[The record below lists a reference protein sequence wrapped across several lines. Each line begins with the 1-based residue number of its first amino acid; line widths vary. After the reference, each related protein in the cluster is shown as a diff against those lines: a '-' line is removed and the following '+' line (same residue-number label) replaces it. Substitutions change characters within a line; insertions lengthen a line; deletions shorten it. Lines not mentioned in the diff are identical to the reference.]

1 MLDQR
6 TKFILSILYSIHY
19 GENEMSNDYDY
30 TEEELGKILVQLEK
44 ANLIRHISGV
54 TGHTLDTYEL
64 VKPYFDI
71 TLLDILSA
79 TGDGIHIRT
88 DDESSPLP
96 YHTSTSRKLSVIN
109 YMIRY
114 YLSEIFIADCVSELE
129 VTVKKRHG

>member
-1 MLDQR
+1 MLDPR
-6 TKFILSILYSIHY
+6 TKFILSLLYNIHY
-19 GENEMSNDYDY
+19 KKNEMSNNYDY
-30 TEEELGKILVQLEK
+30 TEEKLNRSLALLEK
-44 ANLIRHISGV
+44 ANLIRQISGV

-64 VKPYFDI
+64 AKPYFEI

-96 YHTSTSRKLSVIN
+96 YHTPASRKLSIVN

-114 YLSEIFIADCVSELE
+114 YLSEISIADCISELE
-129 VTVKKRHG
+129 TTDKKKHG